1 MRILSS
7 VHAYT
12 ILGWPYS
19 PRALSAL
26 HGLGLI
32 PYHSWPSKTILSCAD
47 ARTYLSAIIAF
58 NQLFW
63 FPVNDCRRFR
73 YKTYKTLCLHWD
85 TWIFLRCLN
94 NSLWWYILEPNQY
107 SVYGDSYRPMGLND
121 HLSTLY
127 MNFLAKI
134 FLINKTS
141 WVKEIRYV
149 YMVCL
154 CSLSQICQTLK
165 RCNNLDFSVHNQYYL
180 FFS

>member
-1 MRILSS
+1 MQTHVHIYLLSS
-7 VHAYT
+7 RLTKCFDFRWTIVVDSVTRPTRHYVYT
-12 ILGWPYS
+12 GILENKRGIY
-19 PRALSAL
+19 
-26 HGLGLI
+26 HKFLI
-32 PYHSWPSKTILSCAD
+32 G
-47 ARTYLSAIIAF
+47 
-58 NQLFW
+58 
-63 FPVNDCRRFR
+63 
-73 YKTYKTLCLHWD
+73 

-107 SVYGDSYRPMGLND
+107 SVSGDSYRPMGLND
-121 HLSTLY
+121 HLSILY

-154 CSLSQICQTLK
+154 CSLSQICRTLK